1 MRVRPLSRQTFFP
14 TIPIFLFAGIKNNR
28 VDKVKASRSCGIEK
42 SNIVWYTKLRKN
54 NKNAE
59 VNMTETEYGN
69 KVRHHADICKELN
82 EIYAQKNHDY
92 GDSFGKGYTEYGMVM
107 AVIRLEDKLNRLKSL
122 IKAESL
128 VKDESINDT
137 LMDLANYAIMTVIER
152 ERTITNE

>member
-1 MRVRPLSRQTFFP
+1 
-14 TIPIFLFAGIKNNR
+14 
-28 VDKVKASRSCGIEK
+28 
-42 SNIVWYTKLRKN
+42 
-54 NKNAE
+54 
-59 VNMTETEYGN
+59 MTETEYSN
-69 KVRHHADICKELN
+69 KVRHHASICEDLN
-82 EIYAQKNHDY
+82 EIYARKNHDY

-128 VKDESINDT
+128 VKDESIEDT

>member
-1 MRVRPLSRQTFFP
+1 
-14 TIPIFLFAGIKNNR
+14 
-28 VDKVKASRSCGIEK
+28 
-42 SNIVWYTKLRKN
+42 
-54 NKNAE
+54 
-59 VNMTETEYGN
+59 MTETEYSN
-69 KVRHHADICKELN
+69 KVRHHASICEELN

-92 GDSFGKGYTEYGMVM
+92 GDSFGKGYAEYGIVM

-152 ERTITNE
+152 ERTTTDE

>member
-1 MRVRPLSRQTFFP
+1 M
-14 TIPIFLFAGIKNNR
+14 
-28 VDKVKASRSCGIEK
+28 
-42 SNIVWYTKLRKN
+42 
-54 NKNAE
+54 AE
-59 VNMTETEYGN
+59 TDYSN
-69 KVRHHADICKELN
+69 KVRHHASICEDLN

-122 IKAESL
+122 IKAEAL

-152 ERTITNE
+152 ERTATDE

>member
-1 MRVRPLSRQTFFP
+1 
-14 TIPIFLFAGIKNNR
+14 
-28 VDKVKASRSCGIEK
+28 
-42 SNIVWYTKLRKN
+42 
-54 NKNAE
+54 
-59 VNMTETEYGN
+59 MTETEYSN

-92 GDSFGKGYTEYGMVM
+92 GDSFGKGYAEYGMVM

-128 VKDESINDT
+128 VKDESMNDT

-152 ERTITNE
+152 ERTTTDE

>member
-1 MRVRPLSRQTFFP
+1 
-14 TIPIFLFAGIKNNR
+14 
-28 VDKVKASRSCGIEK
+28 
-42 SNIVWYTKLRKN
+42 
-54 NKNAE
+54 
-59 VNMTETEYGN
+59 MTETDYSN
-69 KVRHHADICKELN
+69 KVRHHASICQELN
-82 EIYAQKNHDY
+82 EIYARKNHDY
-92 GDSFGKGYTEYGMVM
+92 GDSFGKGYAEYGIVM

>member
-1 MRVRPLSRQTFFP
+1 MAEKTD
-14 TIPIFLFAGIKNNR
+14 IFLG
-28 VDKVKASRSCGIEK
+28 KVQ
-42 SNIVWYTKLRKN
+42 
-54 NKNAE
+54 
-59 VNMTETEYGN
+59 
-69 KVRHHADICKELN
+69 HHAQICQKLN

-92 GDSFGKGYTEYGMVM
+92 GDSFGKGYAEYGMVM

-122 IKAESL
+122 LKAEAL

>member
-1 MRVRPLSRQTFFP
+1 
-14 TIPIFLFAGIKNNR
+14 
-28 VDKVKASRSCGIEK
+28 
-42 SNIVWYTKLRKN
+42 
-54 NKNAE
+54 
-59 VNMTETEYGN
+59 MTETEYGN
-69 KVRHHADICKELN
+69 KVRHHADICKGLN